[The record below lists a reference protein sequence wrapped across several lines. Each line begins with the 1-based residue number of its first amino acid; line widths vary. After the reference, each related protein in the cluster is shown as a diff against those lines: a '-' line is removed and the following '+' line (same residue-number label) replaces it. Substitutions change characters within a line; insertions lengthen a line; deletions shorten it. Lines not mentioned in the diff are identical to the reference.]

1 MSGLNG
7 DFLGFTFIING
18 EAYKSQDL
26 GITRVSDGDRY
37 NEPLIPEIEDKTIEI
52 PGLDG
57 TYFYGSDF
65 KTRNF
70 SIKIAFDSMTEEN
83 FREMRQ
89 VFGYKHMGLLIF
101 DEAPYKQYKVKIAS
115 PPELEYVCFD
125 ERAKTPSETSADG
138 VRVED
143 REEVTVEDTYEEEI
157 TIKPGEIESYSIEG
171 APESITVTFN
181 GETVSDTLWDYED
194 GILNIY
200 GVDIEEDMAV
210 TITYTLS
217 HMEQQ
222 ITRQKIYPWV
232 YSDGI
237 QRIYKGEGTIEF
249 IAYYPFATQTHKFL
263 DDFDQTNVNE
273 WSAASHLL
281 QNKGVITGL
290 DEIIGNQLIVYNAGD
305 VPTGLMIW
313 IPFGTGTES
322 KEKQHEQSFT
332 AEGQE
337 ETYTFIIDDNP
348 ETITVLVDDV
358 QLENGDYTYT
368 TGNLSIGN
376 AKLSEGQ
383 TVKVQYTVTETNEKK
398 VTDWTSDLKLEYNN
412 YELIISKDIQPQ
424 SKNDIGILINTVN
437 GLVEGIRVVAV
448 ELDGNINY
456 ETSGTVYNRYVR
468 GHFFKIEPNNINT
481 GQIINVPS
489 LPISAEDIHIFYN
502 YLYF

>member
-7 DFLGFTFIING
+7 DFLGFTFITNG
-18 EAYKSQDL
+18 KAHKSQDL

-125 ERAKTPSETSADG
+125 ERKKTASTHVEDGIRTIRNLSET
-138 VRVED
+138 
-143 REEVTVEDTYEEEI
+143 VTVPALDGESTLYEHLLHEQPIQKPVATVDGEEI
-157 TIKPGEIESYSIEG
+157 EYTYNANTNKCIFEKEE
-171 APESITVTFN
+171 ESITV
-181 GETVSDTLWDYED
+181 E
-194 GILNIY
+194 
-200 GVDIEEDMAV
+200 
-210 TITYTLS
+210 ITYDAK
-217 HMEQQ
+217 E
-222 ITRQKIYPWV
+222 KIYPYEV
-232 YSDGI
+232 LETTE
-237 QRIYKGEGTIEF
+237 RIYKGEGTIEF

-263 DDFDQTNVNE
+263 DDFDQANVNE

-281 QNKGVITGL
+281 QNKDTITGL
-290 DEIIGNQLIVYNAGD
+290 DEIVGNQLIVYNAGD

-322 KEKQHEQSFT
+322 KEEQREQSFI

-337 ETYTFIIDDNP
+337 DTYTFIVDDSP
-348 ETITVLVDDV
+348 ETITVFVDDI
-358 QLENGDYTYT
+358 QLESEDYTYT
-368 TGNLSIGN
+368 TGNLSISN
-376 AKLSEGQ
+376 TKLSEGQ
-383 TVKVQYTVTETNEKK
+383 TVKIQYTVTETNEKK
-398 VTDWTSDLKLEYNN
+398 ITDWTSDLKLEYNN

-437 GLVEGIRVVAV
+437 GLVEGIKVVAV

-468 GHFFKIEPNNINT
+468 GHFFKIEPNNT
-481 GQIINVPS
+481 GTYQVINVPS
-489 LPISAEDIHIFYN
+489 IPISAEDIHIFYN